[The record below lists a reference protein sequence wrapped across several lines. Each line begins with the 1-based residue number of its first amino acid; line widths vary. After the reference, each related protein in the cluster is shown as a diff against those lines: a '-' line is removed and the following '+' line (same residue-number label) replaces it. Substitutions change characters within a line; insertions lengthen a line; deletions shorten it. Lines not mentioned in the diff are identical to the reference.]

1 MAKQKLL
8 LDRYRVVK
16 AVGTGGFATVYEAL
30 DTHLNRPVAIKVF
43 ELSES
48 DAAGFHLAAL
58 DGKIAAELEGA
69 GGTDAAAHGS
79 AAAEEEIG
87 RAHV

>member
-69 GGTDAAAHGS
+69 GEG
-79 AAAEEEIG
+79 
-87 RAHV
+87 